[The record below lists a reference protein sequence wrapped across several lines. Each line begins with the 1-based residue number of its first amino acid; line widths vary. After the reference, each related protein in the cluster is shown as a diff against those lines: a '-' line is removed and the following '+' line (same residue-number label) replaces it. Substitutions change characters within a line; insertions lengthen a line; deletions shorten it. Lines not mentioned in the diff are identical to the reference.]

1 MFGDGCFIVAEIA
14 QAHDGSL
21 GSAHAYIDSAA
32 RSGADAV
39 KFQTHL
45 AEHESTRAEPWRV
58 RFSPQ
63 DETRFDYWRR
73 MEFSPEQWS
82 GLKDHADDVGIAF
95 VSSPFSVQAVELLD
109 RIGVDALKVASGEMS
124 NIPLLEAMAATGR
137 PVILSSGMSPWEE
150 IDRAVEIISGTNNAF
165 AVLQCTSEY
174 PCPPESVGLNVIT
187 EIRDRY
193 ACPVGLSDHSGT
205 IYAGL
210 AAATIGIDV
219 LEIHLTLSRE
229 MFGPDV
235 PASITSAE
243 LATLVNGIRFIERA
257 MENPIDKDSLATR
270 MDPLRRTFMKSIVA
284 ARDLEEG
291 QVLTESDLAL
301 KKPGTGL
308 QPALLPIIVG
318 RTIDRPYVR
327 DEQIVFDDLGVD
339 SA

>member
-21 GSAHAYIDSAA
+21 GTAHAYIDSAA

-45 AEHESTRAEPWRV
+45 AEHESTKAEPWRV

-73 MEFSPEQWS
+73 MEFTPEQWS
-82 GLKDHADDVGIAF
+82 GLKDHAHDVGLAF

-124 NIPLLEAMAATGR
+124 NIPLLEAMAGTGR

-150 IDRAVEIISGTNNAF
+150 IDRAVEIISEANNEF

-235 PASITSAE
+235 PASVTAAE

-257 MENPIDKDSLATR
+257 QENPIDKDSLATR

-284 ARDLEEG
+284 ARDLKEG
-291 QVLTESDLAL
+291 QVLTEADLAV

-318 RTIDRPYVR
+318 RTIDRPYIR
-327 DEQIVFDDLGVD
+327 DEQIVFDDLGV
-339 SA
+339 S